1 MKDTGESSGCIRAAA
16 DRARRA
22 NAVISCW
29 IASTA
34 ASRAQVFAQTA
45 EDDAG
50 SALDVRTLPDRSTAV
65 DQVEG
70 RRITAAYVLSDTR
83 PELIVATSAS
93 DTGATVAQKVFTPV
107 AARQGAPLA
116 VTEVVPTTAAA
127 GIAEHRRRPSVTD
140 ASAPVAPAA
149 PHGPAREEDE
159 DAEELEEAVAV

>member
-16 DRARRA
+16 ERARRA

-83 PELIVATSAS
+83 PELIVATAAS

-116 VTEVVPTTAAA
+116 VTDVVPAAA
-127 GIAEHRRRPSVTD
+127 GIAEHRRRPSATD

-149 PHGPAREEDE
+149 PHGPTREEDE